1 MNTEKSIVSEIF
13 EDIFFSQEEI
23 DFICAK
29 FLKVTYTKGDVLI
42 APNTDVIHQFYV
54 FNGCLRAF
62 FNDKSGKEHT
72 VQFAI
77 KSWWITDYASY
88 FNLEK
93 SMLTIECIKDSVV
106 FKISKEDLEEIYIL
120 YPKVHFFVRKKLER
134 GYASS
139 FIRILKNLSQTATE
153 RYLQFIDKYPDI
165 EKNVKNYHI
174 ASYLGITTESLSRIR
189 KKNQKN

>member
-1 MNTEKSIVSEIF
+1 MDSKNTVVTTIF
-13 EDIFFSQEEI
+13 NGISFSQEEI
-23 DFICAK
+23 NFIYDK
-29 FLKVTYTKGDVLI
+29 FTKIHIEKGDVLI
-42 APNTDVIHQFYV
+42 TPNTDVNHQFYV
-54 FNGCLRAF
+54 FSGCLRAF
-62 FNDKSGKEHT
+62 FNDTSGKEHT

-77 KSWWITDYASY
+77 KDWWITDYASY

-106 FKISKEDLEEIYIL
+106 YKIEKEDFEEIYEL
-120 YPKVHFFVRKKLER
+120 YPKVHFFIRKKLER

-153 RYLQFIDKYPDI
+153 RYLQFLEKYPDI

-189 KKNQKN
+189 KKNLKN

>member
-13 EDIFFSQEEI
+13 EDIFFQQEEI
-23 DFICAK
+23 DFIYAK

-42 APNTDVIHQFYV
+42 TPNTDVIHQFYV

-77 KSWWITDYASY
+77 KNWWITDYASY

-106 FKISKEDLEEIYIL
+106 YKISKEDLEEIYIL

>member
-1 MNTEKSIVSEIF
+1 MDSKKAVITTIF
-13 EDIFFSQEEI
+13 KGISFTKEEI
-23 DFICAK
+23 DFLSDK
-29 FLKVTYTKGDVLI
+29 FLKVTFTKGDILVT
-42 APNTDVIHQFYV
+42 PNTDISHQYYV
-54 FNGCLRAF
+54 FSGCLRAF
-62 FNDKSGKEHT
+62 LNDKSGKEHT

-77 KSWWITDYASY
+77 KDWWITDYASY

-106 FKISKEDLEEIYIL
+106 YKIAKEDFEEIYEL
-120 YPKVHFFVRKKLER
+120 YPKVHFFIRKKLER

-153 RYLQFIDKYPDI
+153 RYLQFIERYPDI

-189 KKNQKN
+189 KKNLKK